1 MLKDTGLY
9 FLGLAL
15 EPYYRE
21 CYIRHTF
28 IRQGGT
34 SVVNCQGLL
43 PWTHCHIACA
53 SPQLSSC
60 PKSIGSCSILKI
72 RFLTIQFKAAL
83 VWPSTFDCIKA
94 SIQGPSL
101 QRLWSEATHNFID
114 VVVVCTT
121 QVFVVILRSRLYLA
135 RWMALPLCLAF
146 LYAQSH
152 LFLRRFTEVLTQGRW
167 RFP

>member
-1 MLKDTGLY
+1 MISWLIKTTFLLFSRSLNFPQNEFKQSSAVAFLMLMLRDADLCRDMWLDTICSMNLDVRDVKRHGLY

-60 PKSIGSCSILKI
+60 PKSIGSCSILKM
-72 RFLTIQFKAAL
+72 RFLAIQFKAAL
-83 VWPSTFDCIKA
+83 VWPGTFDCSKA
-94 SIQGPSL
+94 SIHGPSL
-101 QRLWSEATHNFID
+101 QRLWS
-114 VVVVCTT
+114 
-121 QVFVVILRSRLYLA
+121 
-135 RWMALPLCLAF
+135 
-146 LYAQSH
+146 
-152 LFLRRFTEVLTQGRW
+152 
-167 RFP
+167 